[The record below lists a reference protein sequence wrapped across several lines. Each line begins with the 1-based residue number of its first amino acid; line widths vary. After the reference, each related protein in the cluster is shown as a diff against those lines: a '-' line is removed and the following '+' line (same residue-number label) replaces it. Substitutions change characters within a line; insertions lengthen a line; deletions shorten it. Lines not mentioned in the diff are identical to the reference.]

1 LGLYLFTKH
10 FLIGEER
17 LELFNKTPEII
28 DISYKE
34 VEGRKIQFGDFE
46 LILPFKD
53 FTSIEI
59 SPDAYIYENQDEDYF
74 VTLTLYYKYGDDRK
88 TFMIHLWKPDQ
99 KWAERYIKS
108 SNYTF
113 DKFNSLNTLQNI
125 NSLDLLVSK
134 WMFLPSDNDIRKQPK
149 IVNNQSLKG
158 FWSTSFDNKWNFS
171 SFDFSTKGKS
181 YTIML
186 VDSDEVVSTEMNNII
201 SSIKPIEDSQNVI
214 EILSSNYKKG
224 VSIFEKQL
232 ALISLI
238 SIEGP
243 TIDNLSELKKLLIQK
258 GARTENIEDI
268 EKQIDILSINANAVS
283 NY

>member
-171 SFDFSTKGKS
+171 SFDFSNNRKS
-181 YTIML
+181 YSMML
-186 VDSDEVVSTEMNNII
+186 VDSDDQDVLDYMQNII
-201 SSIKPIEDSQNVI
+201 SSIKPIEDNNKVI
-214 EILSSNYKKG
+214 QELSSKYKEQE
-224 VSIFEKQL
+224 SIFEKEL

-243 TIDNLSELKKLLIQK
+243 TIENLTELKKLLIQK
-258 GARTENIEDI
+258 GARVENIDELQ
-268 EKQIDILSINANAVS
+268 KQIDILSSNANAIA
-283 NY
+283 N